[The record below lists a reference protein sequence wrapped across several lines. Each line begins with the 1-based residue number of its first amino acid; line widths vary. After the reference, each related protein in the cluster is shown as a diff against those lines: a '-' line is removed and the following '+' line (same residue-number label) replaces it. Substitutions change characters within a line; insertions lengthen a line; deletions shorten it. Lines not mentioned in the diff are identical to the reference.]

1 LNGATNTVMNS
12 RAAVRSTAAFVSRFR
27 IAVLLLFS
35 PFFIFPAMSRW
46 PAFLIIPALLLARW
60 IATGDPL
67 PRTPFNASL
76 ALLLFMV
83 LVSTFATYDLEFSL
97 PKIAGLLFGVVLFF
111 AIADIPRNGAVLWLA
126 LVLFCLAG
134 VGLAGIGL
142 LGTNWIG
149 KFPMLEGI
157 TRHLPALIRGVP
169 GQAEGFQPNA
179 VGGAL
184 TMFLPLQLAL
194 AIGPRPAWAKPYGP
208 MSEET
213 YRKARLLLFPG
224 FVFSASVLALTQ
236 SRGAWLGLGV
246 AAILISMGMA
256 RRFQMVIVGA
266 AATIGAL
273 VVILWSIGHPDAF
286 MRIAGPGFRGD
297 IAGRIELWSRAIYGI
312 QDFAITGMGM
322 NTFRRVMPVLYPT
335 FLTSPDVDVAH
346 AHNNLLQAALDL
358 GIPGLVAYLA
368 IWLGSARLLIGA
380 YRWSDERGTRRYA
393 AALAAGLVA
402 YFVFGLGDAIALG
415 AKVGIFFWVDLAL
428 IVVMY
433 DVVRQDR
440 GNPAE

>member
-1 LNGATNTVMNS
+1 MLNT
-12 RAAVRSTAAFVSRFR
+12 RAAVRSTAVFVSRFR

-35 PFFIFPAMSRW
+35 PFFFFPAMSCW
-46 PAFLIIPALLLARW
+46 PALLIIPALLLARW
-60 IATGDPL
+60 IATGEPL
-67 PRTPFNASL
+67 PITPLNGSL

-83 LVSTFATYDLEFSL
+83 LVSTFATFDLEFSL

-111 AIADIPRNGAVLWLA
+111 AIADIPRNGAALWTA
-126 LVLFCLAG
+126 LYIFCLAG
-134 VGLAGIGL
+134 VALAGIGL

-149 KFPMLEGI
+149 KFPLLEGV

-184 TMFLPLQLAL
+184 TMFLPLQLVV
-194 AIGPRPAWAKPYGP
+194 AIGPRPAWAKAYGP

-213 YRKARLLLFPG
+213 YRKARFLLLLG
-224 FVFSASVLALTQ
+224 FVFTASVLALTQ
-236 SRGAWLGLGV
+236 LRGAWLGLCV
-246 AAILISMGMA
+246 AAIMISMGLA
-256 RRFQMVIVGA
+256 RRFRMVIAGA

-273 VVILWSIGHPDAF
+273 VSILWSRWHPDAL
-286 MRIAGPGFRGD
+286 MLVVGPGFRED
-297 IAGRIELWSRAIYGI
+297 LAGRMELWSRAIYGI

-346 AHNNLLQAALDL
+346 AHNHLLQAALDL

-368 IWLGSARLLIGA
+368 IWLGSAWLLIGA
-380 YRWSDERGTRRYA
+380 YRWSGDRGTRRTT

-415 AKVGIFFWVDLAL
+415 AKVGVFFWIDLAL

-433 DVVRQDR
+433 DVVHQDR
-440 GNPAE
+440 GDAAG